1 MNYCP
6 NCGRATNGSER
17 FCPNCGTSLNGN
29 FPPPYRDKIDNSK
42 EYPHLTGGDIIIDA
56 CKKFWLRAFDFEGR
70 TCKPYFWWAIL
81 MCFVLSGIPG
91 VGLVVLI
98 PLIALTMR
106 RLHDMGKSGI
116 YCLFALVPVVGWIAL
131 LVMCAGDGDRFS
143 NEFGEPQ
150 ENNY

>member
-1 MNYCP
+1 
-6 NCGRATNGSER
+6 
-17 FCPNCGTSLNGN
+17 
-29 FPPPYRDKIDNSK
+29 
-42 EYPHLTGGDIIIDA
+42 
-56 CKKFWLRAFDFEGR
+56 
-70 TCKPYFWWAIL
+70 
-81 MCFVLSGIPG
+81 
-91 VGLVVLI
+91 
-98 PLIALTMR
+98 MR

>member
-1 MNYCP
+1 M
-6 NCGRATNGSER
+6 
-17 FCPNCGTSLNGN
+17 
-29 FPPPYRDKIDNSK
+29 
-42 EYPHLTGGDIIIDA
+42 IIDA

-70 TCKPYFWWAIL
+70 TCKPYFWWAVL
-81 MCFVLSGIPG
+81 MCFLLSGIPG

>member
-70 TCKPYFWWAIL
+70 TCKPYFWWAVL
-81 MCFVLSGIPG
+81 MCFLLSGIPG

-116 YCLFALVPVVGWIAL
+116 YCLFALVPIVGWIAL